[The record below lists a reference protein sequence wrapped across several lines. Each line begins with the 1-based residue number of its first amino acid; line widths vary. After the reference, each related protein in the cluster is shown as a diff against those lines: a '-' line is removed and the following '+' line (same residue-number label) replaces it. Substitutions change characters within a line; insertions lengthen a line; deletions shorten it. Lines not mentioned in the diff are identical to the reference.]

1 MKAMQMAAN
10 EGGVARQHSDA
21 RARHS
26 EVPSKRDPA
35 LLMQPARLAALQP
48 SRLSASRALMVR
60 AIREHWAIE
69 RLDWNI
75 DAKSRGTALYRITT
89 PGGMLDFPVY
99 SFEYKSE
106 GRTGRIIGRAWD
118 MMGALIEG
126 PATTA
131 EIEQTG
137 QELPKLYQGRATP
150 RTLIWCRANRSSRAF
165 NHTVAALATGR
176 QPDLAEIAQV
186 GYLMRNTGLDGNG
199 TFGTRSFRALEPDHA
214 LAPPLA
220 AQMLCA
226 YMMRVFAIDLVHHLA
241 RAQSPDAVEID
252 PRLQRYIGVGN
263 GSALGLVLFVNNH
276 PHLIDRWLDAREEAI
291 VAAKSIRG
299 VSAGPALRRLRQLV
313 ARAMTFRDQDRME
326 YEAFA
331 PSDELAAELRIVCDA
346 IDAMLADPGL
356 VDIEHPIAALC
367 DRAEAALHAETTETV
382 LSLAIELVP
391 DVADALGR
399 TLAVDEEFTT
409 HPTTT
414 AAELRGILHDE
425 YGWAMI
431 MDVDSPAARRHV
443 WYKSENAE
451 EPRRGPWEEVEWAYN
466 LGLDLPR
473 LVQELDRALADTPPA
488 TSVARF
494 LMSQPRF
501 RSIVARVQTLA
512 GHAYHSPHMNIMSD
526 DFVPVHIVRLMN
538 VAIHGIDKTRDFL
551 GRNIRGVLFHGAP
564 TPADLI
570 SGADP
575 DWFYP
580 EEPTV

>member
-1 MKAMQMAAN
+1 MSATHATANAA
-10 EGGVARQHSDA
+10 ATATQHANADA
-21 RARHS
+21 GRTAK
-26 EVPSKRDPA
+26 PSKRAPA
-35 LLMQPARLAALQP
+35 MLMQPARLAALQP

-60 AIREHWAIE
+60 AIRERWAID
-69 RLDWNI
+69 RLRWDI
-75 DAKSRGTALYRITT
+75 DANSRGTALYRITT
-89 PGGMLDFPVY
+89 PGGIFDFSLF
-99 SFEYKSE
+99 SFEYRSE

-126 PATTA
+126 PASEA
-131 EIEQTG
+131 EIEQSG
-137 QELPKLYQGRATP
+137 RELPKLYQGRATP

-165 NHTVAALATGR
+165 DHTVAALAAGR

-199 TFGTRSFRALEPDHA
+199 TFGTRSFRALEPDHV
-214 LAPPLA
+214 LAAPLA

-241 RAQSPDAVEID
+241 RVRSPDAVEID
-252 PRLQRYIGVGN
+252 PRFQRYIGVGN

-299 VSAGPALRRLRQLV
+299 EAALPALRRLRELV
-313 ARAMTFRDQDRME
+313 GRAITFRDQDRME

-331 PSDELAAELRIVCDA
+331 PSDEIAAELRTVRDA
-346 IDAMLADPGL
+346 IDTTLEDPRLGIL
-356 VDIEHPIAALC
+356 EHPIALLC
-367 DRAEAALHAETTETV
+367 DRVEPAVHAETMETV
-382 LSLAIELVP
+382 LSLATELVP
-391 DVADALGR
+391 DVSDALGR

-409 HPTTT
+409 RPGMP
-414 AAELRGILHDE
+414 AADLRRLLHDE
-425 YGWAMI
+425 YGWAMT

-473 LVQELDRALADTPPA
+473 LVQDLDRALADTPSA

-494 LMSQPRF
+494 LASAPRF
-501 RSIVARVQTLA
+501 RSIVARVQALA

-526 DFVPVHIVRLMN
+526 DFIPVHIVRLMN

-570 SGADP
+570 AGADP

-580 EEPTV
+580 EEPVL

>member
-1 MKAMQMAAN
+1 MSAMQMAAR
-10 EGGVARQHSDA
+10 GAAAGAQHSNA
-21 RARHS
+21 PVRS
-26 EVPSKRDPA
+26 SSLPLKRDPG

-48 SRLSASRALMVR
+48 SRLSASRMLMVR
-60 AIREHWAIE
+60 AIRERWAIE
-69 RLDWNI
+69 RLGWNI

-89 PGGMLDFPVY
+89 PDGIFDFPVY

-118 MMGALIEG
+118 MMGALMEG
-126 PATTA
+126 PATSA

-137 QELPKLYQGRATP
+137 RELPKLYQGRATP

-165 NHTVAALATGR
+165 NHTVAALAGCR
-176 QPDLAEIAQV
+176 QPDLSEIAQV

-199 TFGTRSFRALEPDHA
+199 TFGTRSFRAIEPDHV
-214 LAPPLA
+214 LAAPLA

-291 VAAKSIRG
+291 VAAKSIAG
-299 VSAGPALRRLRQLV
+299 AAAGPALARLRQLV
-313 ARAMTFRDQDRME
+313 GRAITFREQDRMQ
-326 YEAFA
+326 YETFA
-331 PSDELAAELRIVCDA
+331 PSDEIAAELRIVGDA
-346 IDAMLADPGL
+346 IDAMLSEPALPA
-356 VDIEHPIAALC
+356 IEHPIAALC
-367 DRAEAALHAETTETV
+367 DRVEPALHAESMETV

-391 DVADALGR
+391 DVCDALGQ

-409 HPTTT
+409 RPGMT
-414 AAELRGILHDE
+414 AAELRRILHDE
-425 YGWAMI
+425 YGWAMT
-431 MDVDSPAARRHV
+431 MDVDSAAARRHV

-473 LVQELDRALADTPPA
+473 LVQELDRALADTLPE

-494 LMSQPRF
+494 LMSEPRF

-526 DFVPVHIVRLMN
+526 DFIPVHIVRLMN

-570 SGADP
+570 AGADP

-580 EEPTV
+580 EEPAL